1 MRLARRLLGTASLAT
16 RKQAFREHL
25 ASLQLNI
32 DTLAEAGRNVKKLK
46 SNRKRHTV
54 LPMSA
59 GRGKR
64 RLHRVA
70 KKRPKSSTA
79 TVDGR
84 N

>member
-1 MRLARRLLGTASLAT
+1 M
-16 RKQAFREHL
+16 KHL
-25 ASLQLNI
+25 AKLQLNI
-32 DTLAEAGRNVKKLK
+32 DTVAEAGRNVKKLK

-70 KKRPKSSTA
+70 KKRPKSRGA
-79 TVDGR
+79 MVGELLHIK
-84 N
+84 